1 MQPPQSPA
9 TIVRCRLDALPRNV
23 YGVAPVK
30 IPANR
35 SWARITALLLAVLA
49 AACAAALLAP
59 LGWPF
64 ELFAHFR
71 WQLGAAAL
79 VLLLIA
85 AQLRRRGMVLLAAA
99 ALLSQVIPA
108 LWPVLQTK
116 PAHAA
121 GTCDGPTLRIA
132 TVNLWYANDD
142 HRRLLAW
149 LAANEPDLVALQE
162 VTPAWIDALAVT
174 QPAYPYR
181 ELLARNDPYG
191 IGVLSRLPL
200 RQVTALD
207 LAGDGLPSLQVTA
220 DLAGQPLQLL
230 GLHTHWPVTPG
241 LQQARDRVLQQAAA
255 LARGQPSASI
265 VLGDLNLTPYAP
277 AFTRLV
283 QSSGLR
289 DALDDRAW
297 RPTWQGSF
305 WPLALP
311 IDHVLVPRAGCV
323 LDASIGPDIGSDHRP
338 VLVTLR
344 LPQRTDHSSR

>member
-1 MQPPQSPA
+1 
-9 TIVRCRLDALPRNV
+9 VPRDD
-23 YGVAPVK
+23 YGVVPVK
-30 IPANR
+30 IAANPPWVR
-35 SWARITALLLAVLA
+35 VFALLLAGLA

-79 VLLLIA
+79 FLLLVA
-85 AQLRRRGMVLLAAA
+85 ALLRQRGMVLLAAV
-99 ALLSQVIPA
+99 ALLSQAGLA
-108 LWPVLQTK
+108 LWTAQRAT

-121 GTCDGPTLRIA
+121 GSCEGPELRIA
-132 TVNLWYANDD
+132 TVNLWYANRDP
-142 HRRLLAW
+142 RRLLTW
-149 LAANEPDLVALQE
+149 LAASEPDLVALQE
-162 VTPAWIDALAVT
+162 VSPAWVDELAAT
-174 QPAYPYR
+174 LPAYPYR
-181 ELLARNDPYG
+181 QLLPRNDPYG
-191 IGVLSRLPL
+191 IGVLSRQPL
-200 RQVTALD
+200 RRVTALD

-220 DLAGQPLQLL
+220 ELAGQSLQLL
-230 GLHTHWPVTPG
+230 VLHTHWPVSPG
-241 LQQARDRVLQQAAA
+241 LQQARDRALQQAAA
-255 LARGQPSASI
+255 LARVMPSASI

-289 DALDDRAW
+289 DAFAGQAW
-297 RPTWQGSF
+297 RPTWQASF

-323 LDASIGPDIGSDHRP
+323 LDATIGPDIGSDHRP

-344 LPQRTDHSSR
+344 LPQRMDHLSR

>member
-1 MQPPQSPA
+1 M
-9 TIVRCRLDALPRNV
+9 PRND
-23 YGVAPVK
+23 YGVVTVK
-30 IPANR
+30 IAASP
-35 SWARITALLLAVLA
+35 SWARVTALLLAGLA

-79 VLLLIA
+79 VLLLVA
-85 AQLRRRGMVLLAAA
+85 ALLRRRGMVLLAAA
-99 ALLSQVIPA
+99 ALLSQAGPA
-108 LWPVLQTK
+108 LWTALRAT

-121 GTCDGPTLRIA
+121 GSCDGPTLRVA
-132 TVNLWYANDD
+132 TVNLWYVNRDP
-142 HRRLLAW
+142 RRLLDW
-149 LAANEPDLVALQE
+149 LAASEPDLVALQE
-162 VTPAWIDALAVT
+162 VSPAWVDALAAT
-174 QPAYPYR
+174 LPAYPHR
-181 ELLARNDPYG
+181 QLLPRNDPYG

-207 LAGDGLPSLQVTA
+207 LAGDGLPSLHVTA
-220 DLAGQPLQLL
+220 ELAGQSLYLL
-230 GLHTHWPVTPG
+230 GLHTHWPMTPG
-241 LQQARDRVLQQAAA
+241 LQQARDRALQQAAVLA
-255 LARGQPSASI
+255 LETPSSSI

-289 DALDDRAW
+289 DALAGQAW
-297 RPTWQGSF
+297 RPTWLASF

-311 IDHVLVPRAGCV
+311 IDHVLVPRAACV
-323 LDASIGPDIGSDHRP
+323 LDTSIGPDIGSDHRP

-344 LPQRTDHSSR
+344 LPQRRDHPSR

>member
-1 MQPPQSPA
+1 M
-9 TIVRCRLDALPRNV
+9 RCLLDAVPRNV
-23 YGVAPVK
+23 YGVVPVK
-30 IPANR
+30 IPANQ
-35 SWARITALLLAVLA
+35 SWARVIALLLAGLA

-79 VLLLIA
+79 VLLLVA
-85 AQLRRRGMVLLAAA
+85 ALLRRRGMVWLAAA
-99 ALLSQVIPA
+99 ALLSQAVPA
-108 LWPVLQTK
+108 LWAVSRAN
-116 PAHAA
+116 PAYAA
-121 GTCDGPTLRIA
+121 GTCDGPTLRVA

-142 HRRLLAW
+142 PRRMLDW
-149 LAANEPDLVALQE
+149 LAANEPDLVVLQE
-162 VTPAWIDALAVT
+162 VSPAWIDALAAT
-174 QPAYPYR
+174 LPAYPHR

-200 RQVTALD
+200 GQVTALD

-220 DLAGQPLQLL
+220 DLAGHPLQLL

-255 LARGQPSASI
+255 LARGQPSSSI

-297 RPTWQGSF
+297 RPTWQASF

-311 IDHVLVPRAGCV
+311 IDHVLVPSASCV
-323 LDASIGPDIGSDHRP
+323 LDTAIGPDIGSDHRP

-344 LPQRTDHSSR
+344 LPQQADHSSR

>member
-1 MQPPQSPA
+1 M
-9 TIVRCRLDALPRNV
+9 RRGLDAAPRNV
-23 YGVAPVK
+23 YGVTPVK
-30 IPANR
+30 VVSHSLPTR
-35 SWARITALLLAVLA
+35 LTALLLAGLA

-71 WQLGAAAL
+71 WQLGVAAL
-79 VLLLIA
+79 VLLLVA
-85 AQLRRRGMVLLAAA
+85 MRLRRRGMVLLAAA
-99 ALLSQVIPA
+99 ALLSQAAPA
-108 LWPVLQTK
+108 LWTVLRAN

-121 GTCDGPTLRIA
+121 GTCDGPTLRVA
-132 TVNLWYANDD
+132 TVNLWYANNDP
-142 HRRLLAW
+142 RRLLAW

-162 VTPAWIDALAVT
+162 VSPAWIEALAAT
-174 QPAYPYR
+174 LPDYPYR
-181 ELLARNDPYG
+181 QLLPRDDPYG

-200 RQVTALD
+200 GQVTALD

-220 DLAGQPLQLL
+220 GPASHPLQLL
-230 GLHTHWPVTPG
+230 VLHTHWPLAPG
-241 LQQARDRVLQQAAA
+241 LQQARDRVLQKAAA
-255 LARGQPSASI
+255 LARGQPSSSI

-289 DALDDRAW
+289 DALDDQAW
-297 RPTWQGSF
+297 RPTWQASF

-323 LDASIGPDIGSDHRP
+323 LDTSIGPDIGSDHRP

-344 LPQRTDHSSR
+344 LPQRMGQSSR